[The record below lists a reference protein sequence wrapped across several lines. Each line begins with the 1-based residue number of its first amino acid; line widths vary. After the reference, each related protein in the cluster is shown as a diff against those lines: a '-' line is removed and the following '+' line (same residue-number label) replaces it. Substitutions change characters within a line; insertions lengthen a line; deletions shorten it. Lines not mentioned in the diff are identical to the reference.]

1 MIERIAADTGRRD
14 AAADDAV
21 LLENF
26 HEEAGTAKRA
36 RARQARE
43 PSADD
48 GRFVCHLVPLL
59 SIASN
64 CSASERC
71 QNRKIIEKLRN
82 TL

>member
-1 MIERIAADTGRRD
+1 MIERIAADAGRRE

-26 HEEAGTAKRA
+26 DEEAGTAKRA
-36 RARQARE
+36 RTRQARK

-59 SIASN
+59 VSQVIAQHLSGAE
-64 CSASERC
+64 SP
-71 QNRKIIEKLRN
+71 K
-82 TL
+82 